1 MAKFFVTGGL
11 GFIGSNLIEYL
22 LNTGH
27 NVINIDKISYASNF
41 YNTKEFKNNKNYKF
55 YKSDICNKKNLNYL
69 IKKYKPK
76 CIFNLAAETH
86 VDRSIDNSDSFIK
99 SNILGVQSL
108 LEVLVKNKRTKLIHI
123 STDEVYGNIKKNV
136 RTTEKSPY
144 NPLNPYAATK
154 AASDHLVRSYMN
166 TYKINAIITNSCN
179 NYGPRQNPE
188 KLIPKI
194 IFNILNNKKDLPI
207 YAKGKNSRE
216 WIYVLDHC
224 QALYKIYQKGKNG
237 ETYNIGSNHN
247 LKNIDLVKKII
258 SLCKNKKK
266 INIKSQIKFIKDR
279 PGHDLRYAL
288 NSKKIRSKIKWS
300 TKVNISKGLLRT
312 IEWYQNNKKFYKL
325 IKNKNFINRLGQ
337 RK

>member
-41 YNTKEFKNNKNYKF
+41 YNTKEFKNNKSYKF